1 MIFKNYG
8 LGPSNFAKITHPLLS
23 GFEYRYSINY
33 MVYTYTTFPLVPY
46 NLKGREGDAIQYDTC
61 CSCSFLRSFS
71 GLVPMNLKLRFYK
84 EKIKEEEE
92 KGKEEEKGRERG
104 REVIMT

>member
-1 MIFKNYG
+1 M
-8 LGPSNFAKITHPLLS
+8 
-23 GFEYRYSINY
+23 YSIDY
-33 MVYTYTTFPLVPY
+33 MVYTCTCMWCTCTTFPLVPY

-61 CSCSFLRSFS
+61 CSCNFLRSFS

-92 KGKEEEKGRERG
+92 KGKEEEKE
-104 REVIMT
+104 EKYHDIIIMCTCIITSTPLHVHVHCTV

>member
-1 MIFKNYG
+1 MWCTCTCIWCTCTC
-8 LGPSNFAKITHPLLS
+8 IWCTC
-23 GFEYRYSINY
+23 
-33 MVYTYTTFPLVPY
+33 TTFPLVPY

-61 CSCSFLRSFS
+61 CSCNFLRSFS

-92 KGKEEEKGRERG
+92 KGREEEKEERE
-104 REVIMT
+104 EEK